1 MPYTAQKH
9 NSEMFSRLVTLVSA
23 SVEAKTR
30 FEWGNG
36 GVVVAGCACMNY
48 ISETITMATVLKNTV
63 FIWASRTSV
72 ASQSAVSGY

>member
-1 MPYTAQKH
+1 
-9 NSEMFSRLVTLVSA
+9 MFSRLVTLVSA

-48 ISETITMATVLKNTV
+48 ISETNYNYGHGTQKYSFYLLQRIFLCTWTRFK
-63 FIWASRTSV
+63 
-72 ASQSAVSGY
+72 SAPHPSEVQ